1 MAAAD
6 MLQSFMVNPADTAIT
21 YAKGFS
27 GGAYIGMMH
36 TCSATN
42 NFSCYINMQSYYLQN
57 VGRESLITAILANLL
72 LPYNQV
78 RKSRLTPKWR
88 ATRRKLY
95 GGDSID
101 SSQKAAAPRPQQ
113 GERHHPGPSSPN

>member
-1 MAAAD
+1 
-6 MLQSFMVNPADTAIT
+6 MLHSLMVNPADTAVMH
-21 YAKGFS
+21 AKGFS

-36 TCSATN
+36 TCSATI
-42 NFSCYINMQSYYLQN
+42 SRYINMQSYYLQN

-72 LPYNQV
+72 FPYNQV
-78 RKSRLTPKWR
+78 RKSRLTPKRR

-95 GGDSID
+95 GGDSVD

-113 GERHHPGPSSPN
+113 GE